1 MSTTAA
7 TIATKFSNGA
17 TKLQIGT
24 AACALAAVVALPAA
38 AAQAEPAA
46 PVITAPITQILPGG
60 PSLSPANL
68 AEDVRWWFSNPGP
81 ANPAAT
87 AAAAAVAAAPTVIF
101 EFEPLAYIPAVFQ
114 ERIGRILNLVNVE
127 TCAFGLGTK
136 IGPYGKVT
144 VTRGC

>member
-1 MSTTAA
+1 MSTTAT

-24 AACALAAVVALPAA
+24 AACALAAVVALPAV

-46 PVITAPITQILPGG
+46 PVITAPITQILGGG

-68 AEDVRWWFSNPGP
+68 ALDTKWWWSNPGP
-81 ANPAAT
+81 ATP

-114 ERIGRILNLVNVE
+114 ERIGRILNKVNLENCV
-127 TCAFGLGTK
+127 FGLGTK

>member
-1 MSTTAA
+1 MSTTAT
-7 TIATKFSNGA
+7 TIATKFSHGA

-24 AACALAAVVALPAA
+24 AACALAAVVALPAV
-38 AAQAEPAA
+38 AAQAAPAA
-46 PVITAPITQILPGG
+46 PVITAPITQILHGG

-68 AEDVRWWFSNPGP
+68 AQDVRWWFSNPGP
-81 ANPAAT
+81 ANPAA
-87 AAAAAVAAAPTVIF
+87 AAVAAAPPTIIF
-101 EFEPLAYIPAVFQ
+101 EFEPLAYIPAIFQ
-114 ERIGRILNLVNVE
+114 ERIGAILNKINIE